1 MRVLSPKNSGVTHLV
16 SGGES
21 LLHLLDGML
30 QILHLEN
37 SQIIF
42 WFPKK
47 CMRRLQKGCG
57 IPSLTYCNIQKVLF
71 QECVTRFSTFHFC
84 SSILDFALFFL
95 NISNSPKS
103 VYVNDGTIMIRGQIV
118 WWIDMQLRP
127 VLVPLFCC
135 PAATKALNCSFR

>member
-1 MRVLSPKNSGVTHLV
+1 
-16 SGGES
+16 
-21 LLHLLDGML
+21 
-30 QILHLEN
+30 
-37 SQIIF
+37 
-42 WFPKK
+42 
-47 CMRRLQKGCG
+47 MRRLQKGCG

-84 SSILDFALFFL
+84 SSIDCGVIDSKWCLLHTQETVFISELFYFEYIFLIPFPGQNFALFFL
-95 NISNSPKS
+95 NISNSLKS
-103 VYVNDGTIMIRGQIV
+103 VYVYDGTIMIRGQIV